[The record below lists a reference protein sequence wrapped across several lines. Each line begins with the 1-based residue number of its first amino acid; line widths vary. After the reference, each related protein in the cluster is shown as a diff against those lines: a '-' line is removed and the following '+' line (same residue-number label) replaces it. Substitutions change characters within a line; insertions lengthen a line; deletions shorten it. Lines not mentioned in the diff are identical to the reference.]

1 MKVSRIIPRHV
12 DFIPRQLEEGVL
24 YISAQFK
31 TASHLCC
38 CGCGTKIV
46 TPLVPTEFS
55 LMESG
60 DTVSLYPSIGNWN
73 FPCQSHYWIKN
84 GQVIIAGRMSREEIQ
99 RGRRFDD
106 AQKAAYF
113 GKKDSWWKRAL
124 RIFGLSIR

>member
-1 MKVSRIIPRHV
+1 MKVSKIVPKYV
-12 DFIPRQLEEGVL
+12 EFIPRQLEEGVL
-24 YISAQFK
+24 YVSAQFK

-55 LMESG
+55 LTAAG
-60 DTVSLYPSIGNWN
+60 DAVSLYPSIGNWN

-84 GQVIIAGRMSREEIQ
+84 GHVIIAGRMSREEIQ

-106 AQKAAYF
+106 AQKVAYF